1 MIDRYGRPLEDLRV
15 TLTHVCNFSCFFCHM
30 EGEDTESMQGLS
42 PHQIGLVSRVAVEFG
57 VKSVKLTGGEP
68 TLRRDLPEIIR
79 EIRSSGVRDISM
91 TTNGFLLANIAG
103 KLKDAG
109 LDRINI
115 SLHAL
120 TREKFKDVTGVD
132 VMDRVIAGIREAKN
146 QGFKPIKLNF
156 VLTKRNSEEA
166 KRVIEFSEEIGI
178 DELHLIEL
186 HPVGLGRS
194 TFSFHQG
201 MEELEKEIAKIAVK
215 SEIREKHF
223 RPRYTL
229 PSGLVV
235 EIVKP
240 YANPIFCAGC
250 NRVRL
255 TVDGKLKTCLY
266 RDDKVIDVMYALSNE
281 DLTLEERLE
290 LIRHGFEAAISIRE
304 PNFKYMM
311 KIEAQQA

>member
-30 EGEDTESMQGLS
+30 EGEGTESMQGLS
-42 PHQIGLVSRVAVEFG
+42 PYQIGLVSRVAVEFG

-68 TLRRDLPEIIR
+68 TLRRDLPEIIS
-79 EIRSSGVRDISM
+79 EIKSSGVSDVSM

-109 LDRINI
+109 LDRINV

-132 VMDRVIAGIREAKN
+132 GLDRVVAGIREAKN

-166 KRVIEFSEEIGI
+166 KRVIEFSEENGI

-186 HPVGLGRS
+186 HPVGLGKS
-194 TFSFHQG
+194 TFSYHRS
-201 MEELEKEIAKIAVK
+201 MEDLEREIAKMAVK

-229 PSGLVV
+229 PSGLVI

-266 RDDKVIDVMYALSNE
+266 REDKVIDVMYALSSE
-281 DLTLEERLE
+281 DLTYEERLE
-290 LIRHGFEAAISIRE
+290 LLRHGFEATISIRE
-304 PNFKYMM
+304 PNFKYMT

>member
-132 VMDRVIAGIREAKN
+132 GMDRVIAGIREAKN

-266 RDDKVIDVMYALSNE
+266 RDDKVIDVMYALSNK